1 MEFFIFFSQSVRTVW
16 EMFSVP
22 FFLKCQPV
30 FVFVLFSSF
39 GFLCCLYILFLKFCI
54 GYSCEVY
61 VKDSVADL
69 LDLLRITIGG
79 SLDELESE
87 SFSVSSGVIKLR
99 TSISKD
105 LFLTLARLRRL
116 TSSLAS
122 SEGFTLTVT

>member
-1 MEFFIFFSQSVRTVW
+1 MEFFFFFHRVLERSG

-30 FVFVLFSSF
+30 FGFVSFSSF

-61 VKDSVADL
+61 VKDSVT
-69 LDLLRITIGG
+69 DLLRITIGG